1 MRKDKVA
8 VDPLM
13 RFRTSI
19 GGMSNRYVVIEG
31 GGYLTDIRNPSRN
44 PTAVPRRC
52 ESRRP
57 ALGAPTARRYAIPNA
72 VYGGLLYRH
81 FVP

>member
-1 MRKDKVA
+1 MR
-8 VDPLM
+8 
-13 RFRTSI
+13 
-19 GGMSNRYVVIEG
+19 NRYVVIEG

-52 ESRRP
+52 ESERP
-57 ALGAPTARRYAIPNA
+57 ALGAPTARRYVIPSA
-72 VYGGLLYRH
+72 VCGGSLYETIERH